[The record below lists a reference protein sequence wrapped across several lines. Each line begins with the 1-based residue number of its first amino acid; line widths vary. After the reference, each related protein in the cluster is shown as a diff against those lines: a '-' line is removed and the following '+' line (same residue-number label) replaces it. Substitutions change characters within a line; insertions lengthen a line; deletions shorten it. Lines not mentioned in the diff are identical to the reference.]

1 MKFKNLAKWV
11 GSSILVVAIL
21 VALYIPSPKI
31 FMENL
36 LILVLIVAMIPVS
49 FGLIFVCDKIEKR
62 FHLDEWVEEHL

>member
-21 VALYIPSPKI
+21 VALYIENPKI

-36 LILVLIVAMIPVS
+36 LILALIVAMIPAS
-49 FGLIFVCDKIEKR
+49 FGLIFVCNKIEEK
-62 FHLDEWVEEHL
+62 FHIGEWLSQHL